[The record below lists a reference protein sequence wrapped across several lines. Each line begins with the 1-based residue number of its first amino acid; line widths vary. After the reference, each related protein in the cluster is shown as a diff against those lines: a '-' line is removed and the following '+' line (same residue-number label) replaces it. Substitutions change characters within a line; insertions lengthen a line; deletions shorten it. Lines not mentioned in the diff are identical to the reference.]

1 MTKPSKTSTKSR
13 TAVGTAV
20 AWLLAATATGLPE
33 RALAADP
40 LARAG
45 KVEVSFEEARGLVEA
60 LPAAEQAALAKDPAM
75 LSQLLRAHL
84 TRRAVVAEAASKKF
98 DQQPTIKAQLDRAR
112 EEALIDLYLE
122 AVSKPPD
129 GFPSDAE
136 VQAAYDAS
144 KASFEVPRQFRVA
157 QIYVAV
163 AKGADKAAEA
173 EARKKLDAIVKKLG
187 AKGADFAAI
196 ARAESDDVQTA
207 GKGGEIGWLT
217 EAQMVPGIRS
227 TAIALA
233 RDAVSEPVRLD
244 DGWHVLKL
252 LDARPAGPRPLAEVR
267 DALVSQL
274 RAAKVRDLRQAYVAK
289 LLEQNPPAINELA
302 LPKVL
307 HNVK

>member
-1 MTKPSKTSTKSR
+1 MRNFTMPRSTLL
-13 TAVGTAV
+13 AVLAV
-20 AWLLAATATGLPE
+20 AAVFQP
-33 RALAADP
+33 RSALAADP

-60 LPAAEQAALAKDPAM
+60 LPDTDQAALAKDPAM

-84 TRRAVVAEAASKKF
+84 TRRTVIVEAASKKF
-98 DQQPTIKAQLDRAR
+98 DQRPAVKAQLERVR
-112 EEALIDLYLE
+112 EQALIDLYLDS
-122 AVSKPPD
+122 VSKPPE

-163 AKGADKAAEA
+163 AKGADKAVESEA
-173 EARKKLDAIVKKLG
+173 KKKLDGIVKKL
-187 AKGADFAAI
+187 ASKSADFAAL
-196 ARAESDDVQTA
+196 AKAESDDAQTA
-207 GKGGEIGWLT
+207 AKGGEIGWLT

-227 TAIALA
+227 TATALA

-274 RAAKVRDLRQAYVAK
+274 RAARARDLRQAYVAR

-307 HNVK
+307 DRAK